1 MSETT
6 SEPTVKVN
14 FIHEQ
19 IDAEIKAGT
28 VAKVV
33 TRFPPEPNG

>member
-1 MSETT
+1 MSEP

-19 IDAEIKAGT
+19 INAEIAAGT
-28 VAKVV
+28 VSKVV